1 MKIYW
6 ERKREAVR
14 LQTYF
19 QSTVPSLGKLDRL
32 WSTFKVCRVNI
43 DFEKREQSLVFN
55 KKKVIISR
63 RQFKP

>member
-14 LQTYF
+14 VQTYF

-32 WSTFKVCRVNI
+32 WSTFKVWRVNI

-55 KKKVIISR
+55 
-63 RQFKP
+63 